1 MEEKLYLR
9 NRGDGDYFLE
19 SRTNNSASVVGSL
32 NPTHFAE
39 HKLSLKNC
47 EAIERGYDL
56 DELAEDW
63 VFGENSHKWSS
74 NDDTAGDNYASFK
87 SGFQKALS
95 ILGDKK
101 YSERDMRIAY
111 NDGMDNIDSVGDYI
125 DRPDEDFNDTIQ
137 SLQQTEWE
145 VEIEMDMTWV
155 GQCNCPC
162 HSNEVTIMHFMA
174 CCHPKMV
181 ESPKS
186 DSDGCLILKRK

>member
-19 SRTNNSASVVGSL
+19 SRTNNSTSVIGSL

-47 EAIERGYDL
+47 ESIAIGL
-56 DELAEDW
+56 DIELFSAHYGASK
-63 VFGENSHKWSS
+63 VKSGNSV
-74 NDDTAGDNYASFK
+74 DYGLGASEGFEE
-87 SGFQKALS
+87 GFQKA
-95 ILGDKK
+95 IEIRGDKK
-101 YSERDMRIAY
+101 FSERDMIEFADKIYKSRIE
-111 NDGMDNIDSVGDYI
+111 NKVFEELPKI
-125 DRPDEDFNDTIQ
+125 IQ

-162 HSNEVTIMHFMA
+162 HSNEVTIMHIMA

-181 ESPKS
+181 ESPIL

>member
-1 MEEKLYLR
+1 VEEKLYLR

-19 SRTNNSASVVGSL
+19 SRTNNSASVIGSL

-47 EAIERGYDL
+47 ESIAIGL
-56 DELAEDW
+56 DIELFSAHY
-63 VFGENSHKWSS
+63 G
-74 NDDTAGDNYASFK
+74 ASKVK
-87 SGFQKALS
+87 SGKSVDYGLGASEGFEEGFQKAVE

-101 YSERDMRIAY
+101 FSEEDMESCWDASFDYYR
-111 NDGMDNIDSVGDYI
+111 NDGKDSGI
-125 DRPDEDFNDTIQ
+125 CFERFLK

-162 HSNEVTIMHFMA
+162 HSNEVTIMHIMA

-181 ESPKS
+181 ESPIL